1 MKIVMIG
8 SGNLATNLAKAL
20 KNAGNDI
27 IQVVSRTME
36 SASMLAKTIGAS
48 AITDIS
54 HTCLD
59 ADIYIFS
66 VKDSVLESCIKSVAE
81 RVGHNKIMVH
91 TAGSISMDVFSGHA
105 NRFGVFYPMQTFSKQ
120 RKVNFESIPVF
131 IESSDNETLDI
142 LHNLANQITEYVYIL
157 DSEKRRHLHLSA
169 VWACNF
175 VNHCYCVA
183 AKILEYSGL
192 PFSVM
197 HALIDETADKVKT
210 MHPSDAQT
218 GPAVRYDENV
228 IAHQH
233 SMMSDMP
240 LQAELYDLMSRS
252 IHQFSQEKEGD
263 DHPRSQ
269 IRK

>member
-1 MKIVMIG
+1 
-8 SGNLATNLAKAL
+8 
-20 KNAGNDI
+20 
-27 IQVVSRTME
+27 
-36 SASMLAKTIGAS
+36 
-48 AITDIS
+48 
-54 HTCLD
+54 
-59 ADIYIFS
+59 
-66 VKDSVLESCIKSVAE
+66 
-81 RVGHNKIMVH
+81 
-91 TAGSISMDVFSGHA
+91 MDVFSGHA

-252 IHQFSQEKEGD
+252 IHQFSKEREGED
-263 DHPRSQ
+263 YAQSQ